1 MLTVYRVSSLQFK
14 YSNIERIKL
23 INAPVLLMHG
33 ENDIKIHQTHSRA
46 LFLRAINATE
56 LPAATSPG
64 DYHGSNSKEVTV
76 KKSLLG
82 SLFSGG
88 SAGNAT
94 ISCDF
99 PVELHVVPQAGH
111 NEVYATRKW
120 VVMLPTFV
128 QRSEEFARAS
138 RGGCFV

>member
-1 MLTVYRVSSLQFK
+1 M
-14 YSNIERIKL
+14 

-64 DYHGSNSKEVTV
+64 DYHGSNTKEVTV
-76 KKSLLG
+76 KKSLLD
-82 SLFSGG
+82 SLFTGG

-99 PVELHVVPQAGH
+99 PVEWHVVPQAGH

>member
-1 MLTVYRVSSLQFK
+1 MQFK

-56 LPAATSPG
+56 LPAATTPG
-64 DYHGSNSKEVTV
+64 DYYGTNTKEVTV
-76 KKSLLG
+76 KQSLLG

-88 SAGNAT
+88 STGNST

-99 PVELHVVPQAGH
+99 PVEWHVVPQAGH

-128 QRSEEFARAS
+128 QRSEEFARTS
-138 RGGCFV
+138 RGGCFA